1 MLPVPFLLI
10 AMVYLPMSFM
20 IHNLYYWR
28 KIYGQDK
35 AILKHGTPNCTAVI
49 VGINQKE
56 RDRLIK
62 QKLISKQSVVYDVIV
77 NENIN
82 ALFAV
87 PPSERAIQ
95 GDSFTG
101 SYYDVTNLFVTSDFA
116 KKNVAELKKRFI
128 MWLIIMISAACLQ
141 TAIKYALEDESSY
154 NYNKYNISQPH
165 TNTYKT
171 DKKDEVI
178 LEPWKT
184 VNIQGVSYTVPARFV
199 DKYPDDSMID
209 SYQPDYMGLSVILFP
224 VEGMPLEQIYE
235 AYIDD
240 ERYFNPEKLSTEPI
254 NGLEHIEFKYKG
266 GFPESTLS
274 TKIDV
279 FAHMYAVPG
288 GICLITYVEEDPNTS
303 FDLDKLARS
312 ITSDG
317 TPITVPPG
325 YFDETE

>member
-1 MLPVPFLLI
+1 MLYVPILLLS
-10 AMVYLPMSFM
+10 YLPCVFM
-20 IHNLYYWR
+20 FRNLYYWR

-35 AILKHGTPNCTAVI
+35 AILKHGASNCTAVI
-49 VGINQKE
+49 VAVNQKE
-56 RDRLIK
+56 TDKRIE
-62 QKLISKQSVVYDVIV
+62 QKLISKQSIVYDVIV
-77 NENIN
+77 NGNIN
-82 ALFAV
+82 ALFVV
-87 PPSERAIQ
+87 PRSERAIQ

-101 SYYDVTNLFVTSDFA
+101 NYYDVANLFVTSDFA
-116 KKNVAELKKRFI
+116 KKNVAELKKRF
-128 MWLIIMISAACLQ
+128 LIFLLLFILGSCLQ
-141 TAIKYALEDESSY
+141 TAIKYALEEDNSY
-154 NYNKYNISQPH
+154 NNNKYNISQPH

-209 SYQPDYMGLSVILFP
+209 SYQPDYIGLSVILFP
-224 VEGMPLEQIYE
+224 AEGMPLEQIYE

-325 YFDETE
+325 YWEENE